1 MAEPAKIIIQHV
13 VTEKATEATSNLN
26 QYTFKVTGTSNRVA
40 VKDAIERQFGVSV
53 TSVNILNVK
62 PKFKRDR
69 YRRGGVGRKPG
80 YKKAIIRLK
89 AGETID
95 LV

>member
-1 MAEPAKIIIQHV
+1 MAEPEKIIVQPL

-26 QYTFKVTGTSNRVA
+26 QYFFKVASGANRVA
-40 VKDAIERQFGVSV
+40 VKAAIEKQFGVSV
-53 TSVNILNVK
+53 ASVNILNVK
-62 PKFKRDR
+62 PKAKRDR
-69 YRRGGVGRKPG
+69 QRRGRVGFKSG
-80 YKKAIIRLK
+80 YKKAIIRVK

>member
-1 MAEPAKIIIQHV
+1 MAVPEKIIVQHL

-26 QYTFKVTGTSNRVA
+26 QYAFQVARGANRIA
-40 VKDAIERQFGVSV
+40 VKDAVEKQFGVTV
-53 TSVNILNVK
+53 ESVNILNVK

-80 YKKAIIRLK
+80 YKKAIVRVK

-95 LV
+95 LI

>member
-1 MAEPAKIIIQHV
+1 MLHPDQIILQHV

-26 QYTFKVTGTSNRVA
+26 RYTFKVVGAANRVA
-40 VKDAIERQFGVSV
+40 VKNAIEKQFGVTV
-53 TSVNILNVK
+53 QGVNILNVK

-69 YRRGGVGRKPG
+69 MRRGNMGRKPG
-80 YKKAIIRLK
+80 YKKAIVRLK